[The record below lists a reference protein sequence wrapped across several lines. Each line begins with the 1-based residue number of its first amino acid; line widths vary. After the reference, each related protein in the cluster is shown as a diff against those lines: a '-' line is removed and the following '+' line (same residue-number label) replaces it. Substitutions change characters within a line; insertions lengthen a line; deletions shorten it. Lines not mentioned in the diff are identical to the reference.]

1 MGNCGSQPDRAE
13 KERSDAIDRQLE
25 EDSKKFKK
33 ECKILLLGMWLL
45 CCFRSLFSLFDYP
58 FVPSWSCAAVIRSRA
73 SSCIDVPVAFL
84 VVASADVEITRM
96 VHKGV
101 TASLAVSVSQHQSCA
116 LWDAIR
122 WRFWVYVERFGR
134 TSSGPRRY
142 ATCNYLTSASDCHR
156 TTAMAAVAADVW
168 RPSCPIS

>member
-58 FVPSWSCAAVIRSRA
+58 FVPSWSCVAVIRSRA
-73 SSCIDVPVAFL
+73 SSCMDVPVAFL
-84 VVASADVEITRM
+84 VVASADIEITRM

-101 TASLAVSVSQHQSCA
+101 TAYVGRFRFSASVVRSLGCNSLAFLGVRRVFRA
-116 LWDAIR
+116 
-122 WRFWVYVERFGR
+122 YVEWPPTLRHMQLPYVG
-134 TSSGPRRY
+134 
-142 ATCNYLTSASDCHR
+142 
-156 TTAMAAVAADVW
+156 
-168 RPSCPIS
+168 